1 MRLLFLLFFGGLA
14 LAGCETRQPATGA
27 TAQPS
32 VTSVASDSLSTS
44 VRPPKAPAATDTS
57 DYTRAY
63 RGGFDDPRADTLIL
77 LGSRHYW
84 LQLRQV
90 ADSTKP
96 LDYAPAYVVGR
107 PFAAPS
113 DTAWRAHRVR
123 GYEGTYTF
131 ALRDSSRRT
140 VVFRTQLHKRDFQA
154 TNAGEVLT
162 VSEPEFHY
170 LGYSAGLH
178 GLLFVAY
185 FGIPYSDVIDRT
197 MLLLDARNGQIKSQ
211 RGIGSATFDATDCDP
226 QVSPTGQVVLT
237 CAGELLRA
245 GQSAL
250 SLRRPQ
256 AALRATRF
264 LTDTTLLA
272 VYEFGTYRPIEQSAS
287 DAADEDAPSPVAGA
301 AATAEMA
308 QPSEFVSTPAQ
319 RRAANA
325 FVLSTSG
332 RVLGKFRYD
341 GWSGDMG
348 YAMPRYFSPITRTYY
363 FSNGTQSIFMLPK
376 AQSGRI
382 VELPLKKMARFR
394 PPQQPTE
401 MTVTLPFAVNMQT
414 LVLYVD
420 TLRPRQ
426 VRYRLLA
433 REGG

>member
-1 MRLLFLLFFGGLA
+1 MRLLILLGVGILA
-14 LAGCETRQPATGA
+14 LSSCETHQPAAVA
-27 TAQPS
+27 TAEPS
-32 VTSVASDSLSTS
+32 VAVAVKAAPSIQ
-44 VRPPKAPAATDTS
+44 PPAPRAAADTS

-63 RGGFDDPRADTLIL
+63 GGAFTDPRADTLIL
-77 LGSRHYW
+77 LGQRHYW

-107 PFAAPS
+107 AFAAPT

-140 VVFRTQLHKRDFQA
+140 VVFRTQLHKRDFFA

-162 VSEPEFHY
+162 VSEPQFHY
-170 LGYSAGLH
+170 LGYSAGLN

-185 FGIPYSDVIDRT
+185 FGIPYSDVVDRT
-197 MLLLDARNGQIKSQ
+197 MLLLDARSGRVKVQ
-211 RGIGSATFDATDCDP
+211 RGIGSATFDAIDCDP
-226 QVSPTGQVVLT
+226 QASPTGQAVLT
-237 CAGELLRA
+237 CAGELLRVGRPA
-245 GQSAL
+245 F

-256 AALRATRF
+256 AELRAARF

-272 VYEFGTYRPIEQSAS
+272 VYEFGTYRPAKQVPP
-287 DAADEDAPSPVAGA
+287 DVADEAAPVPIAGA
-301 AATAEMA
+301 TATAEMT
-308 QPSEFVSTPAQ
+308 QYPTEFVSTPAQ

-332 RVLGKFRYD
+332 HVLGKFRYD

-348 YAMPRYFSPITRTYY
+348 YAMPRRYSPSTRTYY
-363 FSNGTQSIFMLPK
+363 FSNGAQSIVMLPK
-376 AQSGRI
+376 AQPGR
-382 VELPLKKMARFR
+382 VVKVPLKKMARFQ
-394 PPQQPTE
+394 PPQQPQE
-401 MTVTLPFAVNMQT
+401 IILTLPFAVNMQT

-420 TLRPRQ
+420 TLHPRQ
-426 VRYRLLA
+426 IRYRLLA
-433 REGG
+433 QEGG

>member
-1 MRLLFLLFFGGLA
+1 M
-14 LAGCETRQPATGA
+14 TPATGDSLN
-27 TAQPS
+27 AQPPE
-32 VTSVASDSLSTS
+32 A
-44 VRPPKAPAATDTS
+44 RAATDTT
-57 DYTRAY
+57 DYTRAHQAN
-63 RGGFDDPRADTLIL
+63 FDYSRADTLIL
-77 LGSRHYW
+77 LGKRHYW

-107 PFAAPS
+107 PFAAPT
-113 DTAWRAHRVR
+113 DTAWQAHRVR

-131 ALRDSSRRT
+131 ALRDSSRRKL
-140 VVFRTQLHKRDFQA
+140 VFRTQLHKRDFQA

-170 LGYSAGLH
+170 LGYSAGLN

-197 MLLLDARNGQIKSQ
+197 MLLLDTHTGQVKAQ
-211 RGIGSATFDATDCDP
+211 RGIGSATFDAIDCDP
-226 QVSPTGQVVLT
+226 QVSPTGQAVLT

-245 GQSAL
+245 GQSPL

-256 AALRATRF
+256 AALRAARF

-272 VYEFGTYRPIEQSAS
+272 VYEFGTYRPVKPSAP
-287 DAADEDAPSPVAGA
+287 DADDQTAALPVAGA

-308 QPSEFVSTPAQ
+308 QPTEFVSTPAQ

-332 RVLGKFRYD
+332 RVLGRFRYD

-348 YAMPRYFSPITRTYY
+348 YTMPRRYSPSTRTYY
-363 FSNGTQSIFMLPK
+363 VANGTKSIFLLPK
-376 AQSGRI
+376 AQPGSA
-382 VELPLKKMARFR
+382 VELPLSKLARFR
-394 PPQQPTE
+394 SPQQPLEITL
-401 MTVTLPFAVNMQT
+401 TLPYAVNMQT

-420 TLRPRQ
+420 TLHPQQ
-426 VRYRLLA
+426 VRYQLLA
-433 REGG
+433 EQGG